1 MIYRT
6 FKAPTYKE
14 AVLKAKIEMGSN
26 VYIIGRKAI
35 KEGGFLGMFAKN
47 FTEITVAKKLIINA
61 FYKLLVVKGSSR
73 KSSKYL

>member
-47 FTEITVAKKLIINA
+47 FTEITVAKNEDDNNK
-61 FYKLLVVKGSSR
+61 VKNTAPGGM
-73 KSSKYL
+73 

>member
-47 FTEITVAKKLIINA
+47 FSEITTFK
-61 FYKLLVVKGSSR
+61 
-73 KSSKYL
+73 